1 MTNKVWE
8 KQDANQRQ
16 ELNQYH
22 QDAGIMET
30 VNTVKVTNYISIDAM
45 MI

>member
-8 KQDANQRQ
+8 KQDGNQRQ
-16 ELNQYH
+16 ELKQCH
-22 QDAGIMET
+22 QAARIMET